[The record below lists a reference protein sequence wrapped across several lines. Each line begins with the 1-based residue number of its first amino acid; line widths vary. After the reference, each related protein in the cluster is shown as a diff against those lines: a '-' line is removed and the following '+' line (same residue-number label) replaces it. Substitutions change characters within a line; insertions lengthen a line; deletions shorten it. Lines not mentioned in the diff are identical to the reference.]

1 MPPKKPKPAVPRP
14 TSPSINTTIDPHS
27 PELPKMVSDILERR
41 GAAILVSRQLPPLE
55 DDVALLNEE
64 IEVLYEYITH
74 RYTIPMD
81 MLIVLFGVAI
91 NIGHESFDQHAGKDA
106 GTTPDGTLHRLLGDL
121 IKQYVE
127 GKKKR
132 VM

>member
-1 MPPKKPKPAVPRP
+1 MPPKPKPVVPRP
-14 TSPSINTTIDPHS
+14 TSPSVDTTIDPHS
-27 PELPKMVSDILERR
+27 PDLPKMVADILERR
-41 GAAILVSRQLPPLE
+41 GAAILVSRQLPVLE

-81 MLIVLFGVAI
+81 MLIVLLGVAI
-91 NIGHESFDQHAGKDA
+91 NVGHVSFDQNAAKDT
-106 GTTPDGTLHRLLGDL
+106 GTNPRETLHRLLDDL

-127 GKKKR
+127 GKRGK
-132 VM
+132 VH

>member
-1 MPPKKPKPAVPRP
+1 
-14 TSPSINTTIDPHS
+14 
-27 PELPKMVSDILERR
+27 MVSDILERR
-41 GAAILVSRQLPPLE
+41 GAAILVSRQLPVLE

-74 RYTIPMD
+74 RYSIPMD
-81 MLIVLFGVAI
+81 MLIVLLGVAI
-91 NIGHESFDQHAGKDA
+91 NIGYESFDQNAGKDA

>member
-1 MPPKKPKPAVPRP
+1 MPPKKTKPVVPLP
-14 TSPSINTTIDPHS
+14 TSPSTGITIDPRS
-27 PELPKMVSDILERR
+27 PELPKMVTDILEAR
-41 GAAILVSRQLPPLE
+41 GAAIIVSRQLPPLE
-55 DDVALLNEE
+55 DSVGLLNEE

-81 MLIVLFGVAI
+81 MLIVLFGVVI
-91 NIGHESFDQHAGKDA
+91 NIGHESFDQNAA
-106 GTTPDGTLHRLLGDL
+106 NEVATNPRATLHRLLDDL
-121 IKQYVE
+121 INQYVE